1 MDIGCYQGYFQKK
14 LPLLFY
20 RGISSSMWCSSGKN
34 TFLGAGSLQM
44 ITNKVWCENTC
55 VLFLVPVLCI
65 FLFLKKL
72 KDILGADYI
81 KKNVNWAGLCK
92 TTNCSLI
99 LHKTTLLRLWE
110 GDELFEIK
118 SFTWNISES
127 NQPLKCFLKLFFFKN
142 LLTKSCK
149 SNFYVSVVNYSC
161 TYIFKGSN
169 YRFAGLL
176 FKTYFKNS
184 CRPGLVF
191 YGSGP
196 DECRLA
202 QFHAIRNLSF
212 SKAFPPNR
220 LPFHLGSRLHI
231 ISSFFSQ
238 FCLF

>member
-1 MDIGCYQGYFQKK
+1 
-14 LPLLFY
+14 
-20 RGISSSMWCSSGKN
+20 MWCSSCKN

-99 LHKTTLLRLWE
+99 LHNTTLLRLWE

-149 SNFYVSVVNYSC
+149 SNFYVSVVNCFC

-169 YRFAGLL
+169 YSWSSFQNIFQKQLPTWISILWKWARWMQVGPVPCDQKFIIFQGFPTKQAAFSPGQPASYNQLL
-176 FKTYFKNS
+176 FQ
-184 CRPGLVF
+184 PVLLV
-191 YGSGP
+191 
-196 DECRLA
+196 L
-202 QFHAIRNLSF
+202 
-212 SKAFPPNR
+212 K
-220 LPFHLGSRLHI
+220 
-231 ISSFFSQ
+231 
-238 FCLF
+238 FCLT